1 MICVRVRYCAQAH
14 VAAGVAEEEIAL
26 DGACLPADLI
36 ARIASAHGDALRR
49 LLLDGNGQPHAS
61 VLLFVGE
68 EQTSVNARQP
78 LKDGDVIEIL
88 PPISGG

>member
-1 MICVRVRYCAQAH
+1 MIRVRVRYCAQAN
-14 VAAGVAEEEIAL
+14 VAAGIAEEEITL
-26 DGACLPADLI
+26 DGPCAPADLI
-36 ARIASAHGDALRR
+36 VQIASAHGDELRR
-49 LLLDGNGQPHAS
+49 VLLDADGRPHAS

-68 EQTSVNARQP
+68 EQTSVNAREP